1 DIQLIHETLADHD
14 GDVTATIDFLIQIVF
29 ASNQSDSYRSS
40 SPESSKADDHQ
51 VDSLW
56 SESGTGS
63 RLFGDVHSDST
74 SQSESTSNHNT
85 GSSGG
90 AIPKS
95 NVSQQR
101 SRSTGRERK
110 RQNKM
115 EKKRRQ
121 MERHRQKIMGEKEEG
136 DESDDND
143 VDPTLLKDLGMLAI

>member
-95 NVSQQR
+95 NQR